1 MHGGVGDPTTL
12 QPASE
17 AGSWGRVKIGPW
29 RDPEEGAGRRGR
41 CVGGEGSRS
50 STGGRVLDAGEEG
63 VYIRS
68 AVFSA
73 TESGSCA
80 IGWPSRSRAT
90 IGTSIR
96 TPSLATEGTAGGR
109 DKVDGGGDQ
118 YVENNPTP
126 AVLLNMRSAYHLMPP
141 LAMLL
146 ILGLVDHASST
157 EAPAACLP
165 DQASALLQLKRSFNA
180 TIGDY
185 PAAFR
190 SWVAGAD
197 CCHWDGVRCG
207 GAGGRVTSLD
217 LSHRDLQASSGL
229 DDALFSLTSLE
240 YLDLSSNDF
249 SKSKLPA
256 TGFEKLTGLTHL
268 DLSNT
273 NFAGLVPAGIGLL
286 TSLNYLDLSTTFFVE
301 ELDDEYSITYYYS
314 DTMAQLSEPS
324 LETLLAN
331 LTNLEELRLGMVMV
345 NMSSNYGTARWC
357 DAMARSSPKLR
368 VISMPYCSLSGPICH
383 SLSALR
389 SLSVIELHYNHL
401 SGPVPEF
408 LAALPSLSVLQL
420 SNNMFEGVFPPI
432 IFQHEKLTTIN
443 LTKNLGIS
451 GNLPTSFSGDSSL
464 QSLSVSNTNFSGTIP
479 GSISNL
485 RSLKELALGASG
497 FSGVLPSS
505 IGQLKSLSLLE
516 VSGLELVGSIPSW
529 ISNLTSLTVLKFF
542 SCGLSGPIP
551 ASIGNL
557 KKLTKLA
564 LYNCHFSGVIA
575 PQILNLTHL
584 QYLLLHSN
592 NLVGTVEL
600 SLYSKMQNLSAL
612 NLSNNRLVVMDGE
625 NSSSVVSYPSIVL
638 LRLASCSISSFP
650 NILQHLHEITFLDLS
665 YNQIQGAIPL
675 WAWKTLNL
683 GFALFNLSHNKFTSI
698 GSDHPLLPVYIEFF
712 DLSFN
717 NIEGVIP
724 IPKEGSVTLDYSN
737 NRFSSLP
744 LNFSTYL
751 SNTVLFKASNNSI
764 SGNIPPS
771 ICDRIKS
778 LQLIDLSNNNL
789 TGLIPSCLMEDADAL
804 QVLSLKDNH
813 LTGELPDNIKE
824 GCALSALDFSG
835 NSIQGQLPRSLVAC
849 RNLEILDIGNNK
861 ISDSFP
867 CWMSKLPQLQVL
879 VLKSNKFIG
888 QILDPSYTG
897 GGNNC
902 QFTKLQFADMSSNNL
917 SGTLPE
923 EWFKMLK
930 SMIMDTCDNDM
941 LMREQHLYYRGKMQS
956 YQFTAGISYK
966 GSGLTISKTLRTLVL
981 IDVSN
986 NAFHGR
992 IPRSIGELVLL
1003 RALNM
1008 SHNALTGPI
1017 PVQFANLKQLEL
1029 LDLSSNELSGEIL

>member
-1 MHGGVGDPTTL
+1 
-12 QPASE
+12 
-17 AGSWGRVKIGPW
+17 
-29 RDPEEGAGRRGR
+29 
-41 CVGGEGSRS
+41 
-50 STGGRVLDAGEEG
+50 
-63 VYIRS
+63 
-68 AVFSA
+68 
-73 TESGSCA
+73 
-80 IGWPSRSRAT
+80 
-90 IGTSIR
+90 
-96 TPSLATEGTAGGR
+96 
-109 DKVDGGGDQ
+109 
-118 YVENNPTP
+118 
-126 AVLLNMRSAYHLMPP
+126 MRSAYHLMPL

-146 ILGLVDHASST
+146 ILVLADHTSST
-157 EAPAACLP
+157 EAVAPAACLP
-165 DQASALLQLKRSFNA
+165 DQAAALLQLKRSFNA

-185 PAAFR
+185 SAAFR
-190 SWVAGAD
+190 SWVAVAGAD
-197 CCHWDGVRCG
+197 CCSWDGVRCG

-217 LSHRDLQASSGL
+217 LSHRDLQAASGL

-249 SKSKLPA
+249 GKSQMPA

-273 NFAGLVPAGIGLL
+273 NFAGLVPAGIGRL
-286 TSLNYLDLSTTFFVE
+286 TRLSYLDLSTTFFVE

-314 DTMAQLSEPS
+314 DTMAQLSESS

-331 LTNLEELRLGMVMV
+331 LTNLEELRLGMVV
-345 NMSSNYGTARWC
+345 VKNMSSKGTARWC

-389 SLSVIELHYNHL
+389 SLSVIELQYNHL

-408 LAALPSLSVLQL
+408 LAALPNLSVLQL
-420 SNNMFEGVFPPI
+420 ANNMFEGVFPPI

-443 LTKNLGIS
+443 LTKNLGIF
-451 GNLPTSFSGDSSL
+451 GNLPCFSGDSSL

-479 GSISNL
+479 SSISNL

-505 IGQLKSLSLLE
+505 ISQLKSLSLLE
-516 VSGLELVGSIPSW
+516 VSGLELAGSMPSW
-529 ISNLTSLTVLKFF
+529 ISNLTSLNVLKFF

-557 KKLTKLA
+557 TKLTKLA

-600 SLYSKMQNLSAL
+600 SSYSKMQNLSAL

-625 NSSSVVSYPSIVL
+625 NSSSVVCYPNIIL

-650 NILQHLHEITFLDLS
+650 NILRHLHEITFLDLS
-665 YNQIQGAIPL
+665 YNQIHGAIPR

-698 GSDHPLLPVYIEFF
+698 GSHPFLPVYIEFF

-717 NIEGVIP
+717 NIEGTIP

-771 ICDRIKS
+771 ICDGIKS

-789 TGLIPSCLMEDADAL
+789 TGLIPSCLMEDANAL
-804 QVLSLKDNH
+804 QVLSLKENH
-813 LTGELPDNIKE
+813 LTGELPDSYQD
-824 GCALSALDFSG
+824 LWFS
-835 NSIQGQLPRSLVAC
+835 
-849 RNLEILDIGNNK
+849 
-861 ISDSFP
+861 
-867 CWMSKLPQLQVL
+867 
-879 VLKSNKFIG
+879 G
-888 QILDPSYTG
+888 QILDPSYTR

-902 QFTKLQFADMSSNNL
+902 QFMKLQFADISSNNL

-930 SMIMDTCDNDM
+930 SMIMVTSDNDM
-941 LMREQHLYYRGKMQS
+941 LMKEQHLYYRGKMQS

-1029 LDLSSNELSGEIL
+1029 LDLSSNELYGEIL